1 MPSFDTSIK
10 KNTVLGILI
19 SLSQY
24 IYPIATYPYIT
35 RVLQPEGLGRISFV
49 ASFVVFFTLLSQLG
63 MPIYG
68 LRSCAKEL
76 DNNEKLQ
83 NLVAELLLVQL
94 FSGCVA
100 LLLYGFVVWMVLPFK
115 QEPVLFFIYGLQ
127 ILAYM
132 VNCEWAY
139 KATGRYSFLALVN
152 AFFRCVAIVAV
163 FLLVRASTDLY
174 WYALITLLA
183 GSGSFVAGLLS
194 LKAQLGLS
202 PFKKLYN
209 LIVSHAVIR
218 VLRVHIRPL
227 MMFFLMSCAV
237 TVYSNTDTV
246 MLGFMKDNRLVGI
259 YNASAKVKAVLIV
272 FTGALW
278 TAALPRSAA
287 LWKSNNVEGFRELAE
302 KSLRMIPLVSL
313 PLAVFFIFFSEPC
326 IQVIAGTAY
335 MDAVA
340 PMRILLLAV
349 IPIGV
354 SNIIGGQLL
363 IPIGQEKLLFKA
375 EMAGVLINVAA
386 NALLIPR
393 YDVAGA
399 AVATLVSETVVT
411 VVAVIYILQFVRLRV
426 LDFGMYVKSV
436 ISCCAGLLLAYFL
449 SFSGPA
455 FIRVAIAAL
464 VFFSTFLAVMV
475 LSDDEFV
482 RMLLK
487 SGGNR

>member
-1 MPSFDTSIK
+1 M
-10 KNTVLGILI
+10 LGVFI

-35 RVLQPEGLGRISFV
+35 RVLQPEGLGRITFV

-68 LRSCAKEL
+68 LRSCAKVL
-76 DNNEKLQ
+76 NNDEKLQ
-83 NLVAELLLVQL
+83 NLVAELLLVQV
-94 FSGCVA
+94 FSGCMA
-100 LLLYGFVVWMVLPFK
+100 LVLYGFVVLMVLPFK
-115 QEPVLFFIYGLQ
+115 HEPVLFLIYGLQ
-127 ILAYM
+127 ILACM

-139 KATGRYSFLALVN
+139 KATGRYSFLALIN

-163 FLLVRASTDLY
+163 FLLVRDNTDLY
-174 WYALITLLA
+174 WYALITLIA
-183 GSGSFVAGLLS
+183 GSGSLITELLS
-194 LKAQLGLS
+194 LEAQLGLS
-202 PFKKLYN
+202 PYKKIHN
-209 LIVSHAVIR
+209 IIASHSVSR
-218 VLRVHIRPL
+218 VLREHIKPL
-227 MMFFLMSCAV
+227 LIFFFMSCAV
-237 TVYSNTDTV
+237 TVYSNTDIV

-259 YNASAKVKAVLIV
+259 YNASAKVKAVLVV

-278 TAALPRSAA
+278 TAALPRSAM
-287 LWKSNNVEGFRELAE
+287 LWKNKNMGSFRELAE

-335 MDAVA
+335 MDAVV
-340 PMRILLLAV
+340 PMRILLLVV
-349 IPIGV
+349 IPIGI

-375 EMAGVLINVAA
+375 EMSGVLINVAA

-426 LDFGMYVKSV
+426 LDFGVYMKSV
-436 ISCCAGLLLAYFL
+436 IACGAGLLFAFIL

-455 FIRVAIAAL
+455 IVRVTIAA
-464 VFFSTFLAVMV
+464 VIFFFTFLAVMY
-475 LSDDEFV
+475 LLGDEFV
-482 RMLLK
+482 RTLLR
-487 SGGNR
+487 SGVNR

>member
-1 MPSFDTSIK
+1 MPLFDTSIK
-10 KNTVLGILI
+10 KNTVLGIFI

-35 RVLQPEGLGRISFV
+35 RVFQPEGLGRISFV

-76 DNNEKLQ
+76 NDKGKLQ
-83 NLVAELLLVQL
+83 NLVAELLMVQVVSRCL
-94 FSGCVA
+94 AFF
-100 LLLYGFVVWMVLPFK
+100 LYGFVVLMVLPLK
-115 QEPVLFFIYGLQ
+115 QEPVLFLLYGLQ
-127 ILAYM
+127 ILACM

-152 AFFRCVAIVAV
+152 AFFRCAAIVAV
-163 FLLVRASTDLY
+163 LLLVRDAADLY

-183 GSGSFVAGLLS
+183 GTGILITELLS
-194 LKAQLGLS
+194 LESQLGLN
-202 PFKKLYN
+202 PYKKVYN
-209 LIVSHAVIR
+209 IIASHTVLR
-218 VLRVHIRPL
+218 VLRSHIQPL
-227 MMFFLMSCAV
+227 LVFFLMSCAV
-237 TVYSNTDTV
+237 TVYSNIDTV
-246 MLGFMKDNRLVGI
+246 MLGFMKNNRLVGI
-259 YNASAKVKAVLIV
+259 YNASAKVKAVLVV

-278 TAALPRSAA
+278 TVALPRSAM
-287 LWKSNNVEGFRELAE
+287 LWKNKNIEGFRELAE
-302 KSLRMIPLVSL
+302 KSLRMIPIVSL

-326 IQVIAGTAY
+326 IQIIAGTAY
-335 MDAVA
+335 MDAVV

-349 IPIGV
+349 IPIGI

-375 EMAGVLINVAA
+375 ELVGVIINVAA

-411 VVAVIYILQFVRLRV
+411 VVAAMYILWFVRLKI
-426 LDFGMYVKSV
+426 LDFGLYMKSV
-436 ISCCAGLLLAYFL
+436 VACGAGLLFAFILP
-449 SFSGPA
+449 FSGPA
-455 FIRVAIAAL
+455 IVRVTLAVLI
-464 VFFSTFLAVMV
+464 FSFTFLSVMY
-475 LSDDEFV
+475 LLGDEFV
-482 RMLLK
+482 RTLLK
-487 SGGNR
+487 SGVNR

>member
-1 MPSFDTSIK
+1 MPSFVTSIK
-10 KNTVLGILI
+10 KNTVLGVLI

-24 IYPIATYPYIT
+24 IYPIATFPYIT

-49 ASFVVFFTLLSQLG
+49 ASFVVIFTLLSQLG

-76 DNNEKLQ
+76 NNKGKLQ
-83 NLVAELLLVQL
+83 NLVAELLLVQVV
-94 FSGCVA
+94 SGCVA
-100 LLLYGFVVWMVLPFK
+100 LVLYGFVVLMVLPFK
-115 QEPVLFFIYGLQ
+115 HEPVLFLIYGLQ
-127 ILAYM
+127 ILACM

-139 KATGRYSFLALVN
+139 KATGRYSFLALIN

-163 FLLVRASTDLY
+163 FLLVRDNTDLY
-174 WYALITLLA
+174 WYALITLIA
-183 GSGSFVAGLLS
+183 GSGSLITELLS
-194 LKAQLGLS
+194 LEAQLGLS
-202 PFKKLYN
+202 PYKKIHN
-209 LIVSHAVIR
+209 IIASHSVSR
-218 VLRVHIRPL
+218 VLREHIKPL
-227 MMFFLMSCAV
+227 LIFFFMSCAV
-237 TVYSNTDTV
+237 TVYSNTDIV

-259 YNASAKVKAVLIV
+259 YNASAKVKAVLV
-272 FTGALW
+272 FFTGALW
-278 TAALPRSAA
+278 TAALPRSAM
-287 LWKSNNVEGFRELAE
+287 LWKNKNMGSFRELAE

-335 MDAVA
+335 MDAVV
-340 PMRILLLAV
+340 PMRILLLVV
-349 IPIGV
+349 IPIGI

-375 EMAGVLINVAA
+375 EMSGVLINVAA

-426 LDFGMYVKSV
+426 LDFGVYMKSV
-436 ISCCAGLLLAYFL
+436 IACGAGLLFAFIL

-455 FIRVAIAAL
+455 IVRVTIAA
-464 VFFSTFLAVMV
+464 VIFFFTFLAVMY
-475 LSDDEFV
+475 LLGDEFV
-482 RMLLK
+482 RTLLR
-487 SGGNR
+487 SGVNR